1 MCDCG
6 NYTITRTDQLGSS
19 TLSCGCASREHWN
32 SKDNPIKKKY
42 ADSDSQQ
49 ESKYSK
55 LYETWQHMK
64 SRCYSK
70 TCKEYLQWGGRGIK
84 VCDEWL
90 NDYNT
95 FKQWSLDNGFDYN
108 KKGHELT
115 IDRIDVDGNYEPD
128 NCRWVDMKTQGRNK
142 RDTIYV
148 DINNRKISLAELA
161 EVNNIK
167 YATVRGRYRRG
178 LRGEDLIAPT
188 GFYYNSG
195 RKINKYLVCGEM
207 MGVRDIMNK
216 FNMTDSAVRHRIKR
230 GTLSNLKEEK

>member
-128 NCRWVDMKTQGRNK
+128 NCRWVDSFTQARNK
-142 RDTIYV
+142 T
-148 DINNRKISLAELA
+148 NNTVIVFKEKLVILAELSA
-161 EVNNIK
+161 RYGIPLTTLQTRYKKGWRDEKLVQQYKPSKQKIYKVCSIGATASELAIRFNSTPDAIK
-167 YATVRGRYRRG
+167 A
-178 LRGEDLIAPT
+178 
-188 GFYYNSG
+188 
-195 RKINKYLVCGEM
+195 
-207 MGVRDIMNK
+207 
-216 FNMTDSAVRHRIKR
+216 RIYK
-230 GTLSNLKEEK
+230 GTIQELFDKEER